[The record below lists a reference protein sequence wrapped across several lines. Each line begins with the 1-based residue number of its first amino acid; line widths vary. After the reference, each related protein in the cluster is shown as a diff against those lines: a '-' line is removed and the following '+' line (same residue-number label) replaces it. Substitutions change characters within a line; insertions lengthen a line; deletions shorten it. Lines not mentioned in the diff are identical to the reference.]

1 MWFHNICD
9 HCFDQQSPKYVGDER
24 SSESGIARAGNRLSD
39 AENAVSA
46 IIESGQRKLVLD
58 LANVAYIDS
67 AALGMLLV
75 STGKM
80 QSAGGKLILAAAAQR
95 VLDLIQMTKTSA
107 VLTLADSVEAA
118 VASLA

>member
-1 MWFHNICD
+1 MLEF
-9 HCFDQQSPKYVGDER
+9 QQRTIEPGVTVLSL
-24 SSESGIARAGNRLSD
+24 SGKMHLGNRLSD

-46 IIESGQRKLVLD
+46 IVESGQRKLVLD

-107 VLTLADSVEAA
+107 VLTRADSVEAA